1 MRLTIT
7 NNDGSNE
14 SVYYY
19 LKNVLPGE
27 MIKMLIELSDKN
39 RLKYIDKTLNIK
51 SLEVLKLAIKTMTIL
66 RYGTNNYILQT
77 DKNIR
82 YKEDFLDKYVR
93 LISYGTREFVG
104 YPLLKDV
111 FTNVSNKIN
120 SMYKEW
126 AYGNSL
132 L

>member
-51 SLEVLKLAIKTMTIL
+51 SLEVLKLAIKTMTIS

-104 YPLLKDV
+104 YPLLNDV